1 MRKLVTG
8 RWFHVC
14 PGLVSM
20 GEVEEVTVLLES
32 LFSLL
37 CC

>member
-1 MRKLVTG
+1 MKKSVTG

-14 PGLVSM
+14 PGLISR

-32 LFSLL
+32 LFV